1 VLADAV
7 FHELDLAF
15 YNTRKDQCDIWLGFK
30 EGKVEQV
37 HYKEHQ
43 AGKER
48 ARVCK
53 ELDEQFAIKNADTT
67 RVVTMDVQQ
76 LLLKL
81 QFSSTKSIDNKTYKP
96 VGDRFARSYLY
107 ATSMFLCLN

>member
-1 VLADAV
+1 M
-7 FHELDLAF
+7 
-15 YNTRKDQCDIWLGFK
+15 
-30 EGKVEQV
+30 
-37 HYKEHQ
+37 HYKEHL
-43 AGKER
+43 ARKER

-81 QFSSTKSIDNKTYKP
+81 QFSSTKSIDNKTYNT
-96 VGDRFARSYLY
+96 RSTSKFRVKYILY
-107 ATSMFLCLN
+107 SVLTNTALMIKAHY